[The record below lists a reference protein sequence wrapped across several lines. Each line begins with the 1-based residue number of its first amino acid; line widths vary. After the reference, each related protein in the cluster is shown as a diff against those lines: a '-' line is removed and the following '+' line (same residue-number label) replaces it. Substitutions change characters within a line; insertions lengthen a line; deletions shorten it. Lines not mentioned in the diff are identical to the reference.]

1 MSTSPRTMSAGLALL
16 AALGACTANRGGG
29 LEVSWTGA
37 DTGRLVAPAT
47 AEWCATG
54 RYVRVE
60 ALHGDTGVAVAVFPA
75 DTAWSGHYT
84 LSLAHA
90 DSVRPS
96 AVVAL
101 RWLDAMALAGFR
113 SDSGSVTLHREPKGG
128 LSGELRADG
137 RLVGAR
143 PRDLRIVGRFRGLII
158 RPAPRECPALP
169 EPRLPNAGPGG
180 ASVDSSHGD
189 DLL

>member
-1 MSTSPRTMSAGLALL
+1 MSTCPWASTGLALL
-16 AALGACTANRGGG
+16 ATLGACTANGGQ
-29 LEVSWTGA
+29 LDVKWTGA
-37 DTGRLVAPAT
+37 DTGRLVVPAT

-54 RYVRVE
+54 KYVRVE
-60 ALHGDTGVAVAVFPA
+60 AMHGDTGVAVAAFPA

-90 DSVRPS
+90 DSARPS
-96 AVVAL
+96 GVVAL
-101 RWLDAMALAGFR
+101 RWFDGMTLAGFR
-113 SDSGSVTLHREPKGG
+113 SDSGSITLHREPKGD

-143 PRDLRIVGRFRGLII
+143 PRTLHVVGRFHGLTV
-158 RPAPRECPALP
+158 RPAPRDCPALP
-169 EPRLPNAGPGG
+169 EPRLPNVGPGG
-180 ASVDSSHGD
+180 AGVDSSHGD